1 MITEMNDVLSVA
13 PFTQED
19 SEIFRSMTSREI
31 YTYWTADQRDAAYMF
46 ASVDQSH
53 DEKRKKPPT
62 A

>member
-19 SEIFRSMTSREI
+19 REIFRSMTSREV

-46 ASVDQSH
+46 ASVDEKH
-53 DEKRKKPPT
+53 EEKRVRTKP